1 MIKYVID
8 IIILQSIFLTLY
20 QLIAKTPYFKINRW
34 YLVSSM
40 FFSLLLPAINFQIIN
55 TWLTIDSG
63 FIQPINRLQ
72 EIVIQPGPENKNL
85 QNSADNLSIW
95 EVIKWIIISIS
106 GYKLV
111 KLALALNQIRCI
123 LDKADHEQTKD
134 HIHYYRLKDNEDA
147 FTFFNHIVIGED
159 IPKHQIDYIL
169 THEKV
174 HAKALHSID
183 LLIVELLRSIMWFNP
198 LFYIYKKAIILNHE
212 YEADAVT
219 VNEKNKYQYMNSLIN
234 KEFNTATIQFVNPF
248 FNQSNLKNRII
259 MLQQKKMKPVQK
271 MKYVFILPA
280 LLLCFTYLSCS
291 EDQKNE
297 TMNVSISNVQKAP
310 IFPGCETYKTNDK
323 LKKCMSQKISK
334 LVSEEFDTSL
344 GKELGLSGVN
354 HVYVQFKI
362 NTEGEIIDIKAR
374 ASHPE
379 LKKEGLRVVDMLPDM
394 QAGIQDG
401 KKVNVIYQLPITFK
415 IEE

>member
-280 LLLCFTYLSCS
+280 LLLCFTYLS
-291 EDQKNE
+291 
-297 TMNVSISNVQKAP
+297 
-310 IFPGCETYKTNDK
+310 
-323 LKKCMSQKISK
+323 
-334 LVSEEFDTSL
+334 
-344 GKELGLSGVN
+344 
-354 HVYVQFKI
+354 
-362 NTEGEIIDIKAR
+362 
-374 ASHPE
+374 
-379 LKKEGLRVVDMLPDM
+379 
-394 QAGIQDG
+394 
-401 KKVNVIYQLPITFK
+401 
-415 IEE
+415 